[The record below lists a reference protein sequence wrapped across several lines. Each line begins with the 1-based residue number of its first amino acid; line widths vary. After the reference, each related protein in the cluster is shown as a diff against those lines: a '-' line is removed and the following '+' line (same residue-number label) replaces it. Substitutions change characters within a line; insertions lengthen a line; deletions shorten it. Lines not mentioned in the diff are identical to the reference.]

1 MYGSYGSY
9 SSMSARSAPID
20 IISSSR
26 GRDHSCAFPSWPR
39 RASLSESDA
48 QEPPRATSYLS
59 DDDLLF
65 SCDDAVMSSSED
77 ETNSIASTSSSTS
90 SSPANFLN
98 FPAAPVVEVALSDF
112 DLQRQRLEKLEAQN
126 QALRERERRKMVYKQ
141 QRRMAAMAA
150 KKYKNLASMAPIAE

>member
-1 MYGSYGSY
+1 
-9 SSMSARSAPID
+9 MSARSAPID

-65 SCDDAVMSSSED
+65 SCDDAAIASSDDDSS
-77 ETNSIASTSSSTS
+77 SIASASSS
-90 SSPANFLN
+90 SSPANLLD
-98 FPAAPVVEVALSDF
+98 FPAAPVVQALSEF
-112 DLQRQRLEKLEAQN
+112 DMQRQRLEKLEAQN
-126 QALRERERRKMVYKQ
+126 QALRERERRKMAYKQ

-150 KKYKNLASMAPIAE
+150 KKYKNNLASMAPIAE